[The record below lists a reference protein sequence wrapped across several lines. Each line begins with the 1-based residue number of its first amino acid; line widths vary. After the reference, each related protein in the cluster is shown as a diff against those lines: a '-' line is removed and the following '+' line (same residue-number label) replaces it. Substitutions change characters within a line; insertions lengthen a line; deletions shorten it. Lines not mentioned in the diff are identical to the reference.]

1 MPALDPSVSNA
12 ATDTFSST
20 GNAPDVAASDA
31 SDDEFSGS
39 YYDPN
44 SSDEYLDAFEYF
56 TATGGADAPTAPEAA
71 AVQFVDTYQ
80 LDYIEEKICTTVV
93 FYNSM
98 IKGYPML

>member
-1 MPALDPSVSNA
+1 M
-12 ATDTFSST
+12 
-20 GNAPDVAASDA
+20 
-31 SDDEFSGS
+31 
-39 YYDPN
+39 
-44 SSDEYLDAFEYF
+44 DAFEYF

-98 IKGYPML
+98 IKGYLML